1 MTRPMRILWPVHNL
15 EKEYN
20 QYPGVMVISSLL
32 RKHGFEVRVVPAA
45 VEALTHTLADGEP
58 TILAFS
64 ATTAYIRHY
73 LEVNRTVKRD
83 HPGVWSVFGGP
94 HPTFF
99 PEIIE
104 EEGVDAVCIGEGE
117 YPMLEMARGL
127 AAGEPVGGIAN
138 WWVRENGSVR
148 KNGVRPLIEDL
159 DQLPL
164 PDHEIFRRAMPT
176 SLAQAI
182 VITSRGCPYKCTYC
196 YNHLYRQI
204 YRGKGK
210 FIRRRGVDNVM
221 EELRQLKTGGYRFIR
236 FMDDLFILHPE
247 WTREF
252 AGKYREQ
259 IGLPFSCLV
268 RANYVTE
275 ETVRLL
281 REAGCH
287 RMTMGLEAGNDRVRN
302 EILKRNMSRQEIL
315 DAARTI
321 IGGGIKLVTA
331 NILAIP
337 GGSFEADWETLELNL
352 ECRPHFASVAVL
364 QPYPRTDIHTYAA
377 KLGMVDDEDL
387 QAMESSFGF
396 GLETPLKYEDPQ
408 EKRLQE
414 NLHKLFPLTVLLP
427 WLAPLTRRLVRLP
440 SNRLFNL
447 VYKLSVSFG
456 IHFRALPAST
466 GLAILYRRSRLHRM
480 MSRVRG
486 PGAASAEGR

>member
-1 MTRPMRILWPVHNL
+1 MRVLWPVHNL

-20 QYPGVMVISSLL
+20 QYPGVMIISALL
-32 RKHGFEVRVVPAA
+32 AGQGHETRVVPA
-45 VEALTHTLADGEP
+45 EPGPLARILDDGRP
-58 TILAFS
+58 TILAWS

-73 LEVNRTVKRD
+73 LEVNRAVKRT
-83 HPGVWSVFGGP
+83 HPGTWSVFGGP

-104 EEGVDAVCIGEGE
+104 QEGVDAVCVGEGE
-117 YPMLEMARGL
+117 YPMLEMVRGRER
-127 AAGEPVGGIAN
+127 GNPVTGLAN
-138 WWVRENGSVR
+138 WWVRENGTVH
-148 KNGVRPLIEDL
+148 KNPVRPLVSDL
-159 DQLPL
+159 DELPL

-176 SLAQAI
+176 HLAQAI

-210 FIRRRGVDNVM
+210 QIRRRGVDNVM
-221 EELRQLKTGGYRFIR
+221 AELRGIKAGGYRFIR
-236 FMDDLFILHPE
+236 FMDDLFILNRS
-247 WTREF
+247 WIREF
-252 AGKYREQ
+252 AAQYREE

-268 RANYVTE
+268 RANHVNE
-275 ETVRLL
+275 EIVRLL

-302 EILKRNMSRQEIL
+302 EILKRNMSRQEII
-315 DAARTI
+315 DASRAIT
-321 IGGGIKLVTA
+321 GAGIRLVTA

-364 QPYPRTDIHTYAA
+364 QPYPRTDIHAHA
-377 KLGMVDDEDL
+377 VALGMVKDEDL

-396 GLETPLKYEDPQ
+396 GLEAPLHYEDPV

-447 VYKLSVSFG
+447 VYTLSISFG
-456 IHFRALPAST
+456 IHFRAMPAAT
-466 GLAILYRRSRLHRM
+466 GLAILLRRWWPRR
-480 MSRVRG
+480 R
-486 PGAASAEGR
+486 PGGQRP

>member
-1 MTRPMRILWPVHNL
+1 MRVLWPVHNL

-20 QYPGVMVISSLL
+20 QYPGVMVISALL
-32 RKHGFEVRVVPAA
+32 REHGFESRVVPASA
-45 VEALTHTLADGEP
+45 EALNRTVADGGP
-58 TILAFS
+58 TILAWS

-73 LEVNRTVKRD
+73 LEVNRAVKRD
-83 HPGVWSVFGGP
+83 HPETWSVFGGP

-104 EEGVDAVCIGEGE
+104 KEGVDAVCVGEGE
-117 YPMLEMARGL
+117 HPMLEMVQARS
-127 AAGEPVGGIAN
+127 AGEPVQGLRN
-138 WWVRENGSVR
+138 WWVRGADGTVH
-148 KNGVRPLIEDL
+148 KNPVRPLIEDL
-159 DQLPL
+159 DRLPR

-176 SLAQAI
+176 ELAQAI
-182 VITSRGCPYKCTYC
+182 VITSRGCPYRCTYC

-210 FIRRRGVDNVM
+210 FIRRRSVDHVM
-221 EELRQLKTGGYRFIR
+221 EELREIKDGGYTFIR
-236 FMDDLFILHPE
+236 FMDDLFILHAE

-252 AGKYREQ
+252 AAKYREQ

-275 ETVRLL
+275 ETARLL
-281 REAGCH
+281 ADAGCH

-302 EILKRNMSRQEIL
+302 EILKRNMTRQQII
-315 DAARTI
+315 DAARLIT
-321 IGGGIKLVTA
+321 GAGIRLVTA

-337 GGSFEADWETLELNL
+337 GGSFETDWETLQLNL
-352 ECRPHFASVAVL
+352 QCRPHFASVAVL
-364 QPYPRTDIHTYAA
+364 QPYPRTDIYNFAA
-377 KLGMVDDEDL
+377 ERGLVGDEDL
-387 QAMESSFGF
+387 AAMEGSFGF
-396 GLETPLKYEDPQ
+396 GLEAPLRYDDPR

-427 WLAPLTRRLVRLP
+427 WLAPLTRRLVKLP

-456 IHFRALPAST
+456 IHFRAMPAST
-466 GLAILYRRSRLHRM
+466 GLAILYRRSRLGR
-480 MSRVRG
+480 RFGRRRTRE
-486 PGAASAEGR
+486 AAPAEAR